1 MINAST
7 GIPKTIVMPTGNPVV
22 QEVMEVLVDV
32 LKTTASREQP
42 PVRAPGWLKIVRQ
55 FAILVRPIEV

>member
-1 MINAST
+1 
-7 GIPKTIVMPTGNPVV
+7 MPTGNPVV
-22 QEVMEVLVDV
+22 QEEMEVLVDV

-55 FAILVRPIEV
+55 FAILVRPTEV